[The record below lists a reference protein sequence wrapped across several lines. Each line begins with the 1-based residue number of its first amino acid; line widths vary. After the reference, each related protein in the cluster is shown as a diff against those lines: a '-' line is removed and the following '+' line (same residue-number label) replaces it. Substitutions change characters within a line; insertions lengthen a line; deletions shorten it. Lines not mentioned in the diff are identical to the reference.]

1 MSLWGTV
8 LIQTTIMVEQR
19 RAGRSSSDLTS
30 ESASRKQR
38 ALGNKAHSIPGT
50 IASASSR
57 VAPVALEESAARLLE
72 SDWGGSRGS
81 FSQYW
86 GGVRWGWDTKDKPSL
101 PPCHAYTPESAVSG
115 EAWLP
120 SCLSLIILSCGTVS
134 SYRAHVCSGKSRGEG
149 GVVG

>member
-8 LIQTTIMVEQR
+8 LIQATIMVEQR
-19 RAGRSSSDLTS
+19 HAGRSSSDLTS

-72 SDWGGSRGS
+72 SGWGGSRGS

-101 PPCHAYTPESAVSG
+101 PSCHAYTPERAVVWGGVAAVMPVLDHIVRWHCVLFQGSRVFG
-115 EAWLP
+115 EIW
-120 SCLSLIILSCGTVS
+120 G
-134 SYRAHVCSGKSRGEG
+134 RG